1 MSISVD
7 KDDLEQ
13 IPKVLSEENTDNKNV
28 KSKTIQFGTIDHIEC
43 ETEPFRFSR
52 KCSYTISNDGQKY
65 HKHDLNKFLLG
76 FGNVP
81 ENVSVEI
88 LVKLLWQ
95 IAFSM
100 IAVTVEFTSVS
111 KHLVT
116 WIQISAHSMTKN

>member
-1 MSISVD
+1 MHLSVAGITVRRRAVLNVIANVCPFLID

-13 IPKVLSEENTDNKNV
+13 IPKVLSEENTDNKNA

-52 KCSYTISNDGQKY
+52 KCSSTISNDGQKE
-65 HKHDLNKFLLG
+65 HKHDPNNFLLG

-88 LVKLLWQ
+88 LIKLL
-95 IAFSM
+95 
-100 IAVTVEFTSVS
+100 
-111 KHLVT
+111 
-116 WIQISAHSMTKN
+116 